1 MNRQSLKTIALTP
14 ADALAAQAA
23 RDRKMRAEGMRE
35 AANVK
40 YDLRY
45 GKDWLGMSVAIL
57 TLADKT
63 EKGEV

>member
-1 MNRQSLKTIALTP
+1 MTRATRPWCAT
-14 ADALAAQAA
+14 AAQAA

-40 YDLRY
+40 YDPRY
-45 GKDWLGMSVAIL
+45 GKNWIGMSIAIL